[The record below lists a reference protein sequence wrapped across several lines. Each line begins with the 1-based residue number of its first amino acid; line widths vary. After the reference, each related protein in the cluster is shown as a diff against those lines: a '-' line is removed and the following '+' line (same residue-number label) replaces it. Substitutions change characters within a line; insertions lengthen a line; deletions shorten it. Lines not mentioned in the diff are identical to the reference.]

1 MIKRAAGSVTL
12 TLGAFLAATAPAT
25 AQVYAQ
31 APMQLFPG
39 AAAPGTE
46 VIAPQPAPIETAP
59 SGITIGGLADV
70 DPEAVGILSNAP
82 AEPWNRDLGPQVWFS
97 LNHVTALARL
107 RALPLASVS
116 PTARGIGRQLVLSA
130 AAPLGAPGVPKTP
143 GMLSATRLEILLGA
157 GDAEDAKRLAAVLPP
172 RLGAEPVSL
181 AAANAEWLLG
191 DAASACKRAEDG
203 LQAYDQPIWAKQ
215 NAVCAAIAGD
225 SGRAQLGVS
234 LLAEVGGVD
243 PSFQPLAEKINGHAV
258 KPLAE
263 IPAGAGLFEV
273 AAMRRLGIGLPD
285 APPLAERPWLA
296 RLVAPAEGA
305 VNDAQLASVEFG
317 LRHGAVPAAEAA
329 RAYER
334 VKFSADD
341 LTNAQA
347 LKAPAAGPRGR
358 ALYWQA
364 LKAAP
369 TPEAQVMLLDRMLA
383 AARADR
389 EAWAISAPLLAKPLA
404 DLKDVAAAV
413 GISGEATRV
422 ALWTG
427 DWTLARAWAA
437 RIAHDA
443 LTSDEAKHVA
453 ADLKPLFQIVDA
465 PAAAQSRAQLPPPAI
480 AEWYAAEAARG
491 VPAAE
496 LARVRDRLFG
506 LYRVLSLQIAEADW
520 QAALAQPGLADGVA
534 APPLLLAAADEA
546 AQRGAK
552 GLSLS
557 LVAQA
562 LDSGRDAAPLAASSV
577 EGAVAALLK
586 SASVDWAKRAAVES
600 LIAAGY

>member
-1 MIKRAAGSVTL
+1 MIKRAAGRMALS
-12 TLGAFLAATAPAT
+12 LGALLAATAPAA

-31 APMQLFPG
+31 APMQLFPD
-39 AAAPGTE
+39 AAAPGSE
-46 VIAPQPAPIETAP
+46 LIAPQPAPVETAP
-59 SGITIGGLADV
+59 AGITIGGLADV
-70 DPEAVGILSNAP
+70 DPEAVGVLSGAP
-82 AEPWNRDLGPQVWFS
+82 ADPWNRDLGAQVWFS
-97 LNHVTALARL
+97 LNHVTTLTRM

-116 PTARGIGRQLVLSA
+116 PTARAIGRALVLTA
-130 AAPLGAPGVPKTP
+130 AAPLGAPGTQKTS
-143 GMLSATRLEILLGA
+143 GALSATRLEVLAAA
-157 GDAEDAKRLAAVLPP
+157 GDAEDAQRLAKVLP
-172 RLGAEPVSL
+172 RLDSEPVSR
-181 AAANAEWLLG
+181 AAAAADWLAG
-191 DAASACKRAEDG
+191 DEKSACKRAEDG
-203 LQAYDQPIWAKQ
+203 LRAYDQPIWAKQ
-215 NAVCAAIAGD
+215 NAVCAALAGD
-225 SGRAQLGVS
+225 TSRAQLGVS

-243 PSFQPLAEKINGHAV
+243 ASFQPLADKINARPV

-263 IPAGAGLFEV
+263 IPNGAGIFEV
-273 AAMRRLGIGLPD
+273 AVMRRLGIGLPD
-285 APPLAERPWLA
+285 APPLAERPWLS
-296 RLVAPAEGA
+296 RLATPAEGP
-305 VNDAQLASVEFG
+305 VNDAQLAGVEFG

-329 RAYER
+329 KAYER

-341 LTNAQA
+341 MTNAQA
-347 LKAPAAGPRGR
+347 LKAPVAGPRGR

-369 TPEAQVMLLDRMLA
+369 TPEAQAMLLDRMLS

-389 EAWAISAPLLAKPLA
+389 EAWAVTAPLLAKPLA
-404 DLKDVAAAV
+404 AMKDVAAAV
-413 GISGEATRV
+413 GISGEAARV

-427 DWTLARAWAA
+427 DWTLARAWMTRA
-437 RIAHDA
+437 AHDA

-453 ADLKPLFQIVDA
+453 AGLKPLFQIVDA
-465 PAAAQSRAQLPPPAI
+465 PADAQSRAQLPPPPI
-480 AEWYAAEAARG
+480 AQWIAAEAERG
-491 VPAAE
+491 MPPAD
-496 LARVRDRLFG
+496 LARIRDRLFG

-534 APPLLLAAADEA
+534 APPLLIAAADEA

-562 LDSGRDAAPLAASSV
+562 LDAGRDDAPLAAASV

-586 SASVDWAKRAAVES
+586 SASADWAKRAAVES